1 MFIYCFKVC
10 LNLLIL
16 ISCANSWFGKLS
28 QYLMIVTKKEYFREL
43 TFADFVWILYGWFS
57 VFAFKILEVVI
68 EVQAI

>member
-1 MFIYCFKVC
+1 
-10 LNLLIL
+10 
-16 ISCANSWFGKLS
+16 
-28 QYLMIVTKKEYFREL
+28 MIVTKKEYFREL